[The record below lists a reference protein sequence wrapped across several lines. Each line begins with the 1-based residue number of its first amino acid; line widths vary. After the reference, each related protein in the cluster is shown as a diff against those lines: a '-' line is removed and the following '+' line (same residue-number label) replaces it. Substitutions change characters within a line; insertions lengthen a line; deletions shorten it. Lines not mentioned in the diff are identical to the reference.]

1 MSMPH
6 SDSPY
11 APDFHPE
18 FGLLCPSRRR
28 RRSIRLAMVSVIA
41 GMAIGATIELA
52 VAHWRDGDFAQ
63 SPVATAVDEES
74 LAEGTAIQAVPDI
87 PVALARPST
96 SAAGAYDLTATRS
109 QAFCKDTGA
118 KDLAAEF
125 LNPACESVKLHARH
139 SAQTTSR
146 VATVIIGRAESSSAP
161 AAAGPMPVTVSAVES
176 SYTVVSAGKTV
187 IPTAQLVERRV
198 PPKKPKAA
206 PSTPIVLASPN
217 REPAQKDA
225 GSFAFAAVH
234 RSGTGY
240 YDRPGDIFRGAAMP
254 PSSGGPF
261 GGIW

>member
-28 RRSIRLAMVSVIA
+28 RRSIRLALASVIA

-52 VAHWRDGDFAQ
+52 VAHWRGDDFAQ
-63 SPVATAVDEES
+63 LPVANSVDEEPV
-74 LAEGTAIQAVPDI
+74 AEGTAIQAVPDI

-96 SAAGAYDLTATRS
+96 SPASAYDLSATRS
-109 QAFCKDTGA
+109 QAFCKDRGA
-118 KDLAAEF
+118 KDLAAQF
-125 LNPACESVKLHARH
+125 LNPACGSVKTHTRH

-146 VATVIIGRAESSSAP
+146 VATVIVGGAESTSAP
-161 AAAGPMPVTVSAVES
+161 AAAEQMPVTVAAVEPS
-176 SYTVVSAGKTV
+176 HTVVSAGKTV
-187 IPTAQLVERRV
+187 IPTAQAVERQA

-206 PSTPIVLASPN
+206 PSAPFMLASPT
-217 REPAQKDA
+217 REATQQDV
-225 GSFAFAAVH
+225 GSFAFAAAP

-240 YDRPGDIFRGAAMP
+240 YDRHGDIFRGTAMP

-261 GGIW
+261 GEIW

>member
-6 SDSPY
+6 SDSPC

-18 FGLLCPSRRR
+18 FGLLCPSPRR
-28 RRSIRLAMVSVIA
+28 RRSIRLAVASVIA

-63 SPVATAVDEES
+63 SPVATSVDEEPS
-74 LAEGTAIQAVPDI
+74 AEGRAIQAVPDI
-87 PVALARPST
+87 PVASARPST

-125 LNPACESVKLHARH
+125 LNPACGSVKPHARH

-146 VATVIIGRAESSSAP
+146 VATVIVGRVESSSAP
-161 AAAGPMPVTVSAVES
+161 AAAEPMPVTVAAGES
-176 SYTVVSAGKTV
+176 SHTVVSAGKTV
-187 IPTAQLVERRV
+187 IPTAQPVKRQV

-206 PSTPIVLASPN
+206 PIELASPT
-217 REPAQKDA
+217 REPTQQDVD
-225 GSFAFAAVH
+225 SLAFAVAP
-234 RSGTGY
+234 RSGSGY
-240 YDRPGDIFRGAAMP
+240 YDRLGDIFRGAAMP